1 MAKEFTWHCG
11 ASSLVDENYIKFD
24 IKANGIEE
32 AWCKAMDHI
41 NKTNVLDEGTLE
53 MEMDTRDL
61 AIALGNLAAD
71 NDKDWEPVMLL
82 QELEKVKDKKELMST
97 LEWIVS
103 NANKEV

>member
-1 MAKEFTWHCG
+1 MKEFTFHCG
-11 ASSLVDENYIKFD
+11 ADCLVDNVYHKFD
-24 IKANGIEE
+24 IKANGVEE

-41 NKTNVLDEGTLE
+41 RESKVLDEGTLDI
-53 MEMDTRDL
+53 EMDKREL

-82 QELEKVKDKKELMST
+82 QELDEVKDKKELIST

-103 NANKEV
+103 NANVTE

>member
-1 MAKEFTWHCG
+1 MKEFTFHCG

-24 IKANGIEE
+24 IKAKGIEE

-41 NKTNVLDEGTLE
+41 RESSVLDEGTLDIE
-53 MEMDTRDL
+53 IDTKEL

-82 QELEKVKDKKELMST
+82 QELEECKGKTELMST